1 MTPANTV
8 SSSMVT
14 AKTDSSTSLLLG
26 NVVEKYKETMQNCS
40 WEWNLEYYLSDQFQ
54 KHISVSV
61 SITWTPMYVGAVI
74 LEKKISTTI
83 AQVYLEVHDCAMDT

>member
-1 MTPANTV
+1 
-8 SSSMVT
+8 MVT